1 MAAPW
6 TSAWTMATRRVDSV
20 TIIVLLLMPLQVLLL
35 SGGRGDPRCIR
46 GIRQLDGQGGEIYFF
61 LFRKYSIQER
71 ITWGTSVSLIAR
83 SNFRDPLYYIGKI
96 LVGY

>member
-35 SGGRGDPRCIR
+35 SGGGEILVVR
-46 GIRQLDGQGGEIYFF
+46 GICQLVGRGGEIYFF
-61 LFRKYSIQER
+61 LFRKYSIQDELL
-71 ITWGTSVSLIAR
+71 GAR
-83 SNFRDPLYYIGKI
+83 AFL
-96 LVGY
+96 

>member
-35 SGGRGDPRCIR
+35 SGGGEILVVR
-46 GIRQLDGQGGEIYFF
+46 GIRQLVGRGGEIYFF
-61 LFRKYSIQER
+61 LFRKYSIQDELL
-71 ITWGTSVSLIAR
+71 GAQAFL
-83 SNFRDPLYYIGKI
+83 
-96 LVGY
+96 

>member
-35 SGGRGDPRCIR
+35 SGGGEILVVR
-46 GIRQLDGQGGEIYFF
+46 GICQLVGRGGEIYFF
-61 LFRKYSIQER
+61 LFRKLIPYKTNYLGHER
-71 ITWGTSVSLIAR
+71 FFNCS
-83 SNFRDPLYYIGKI
+83 K
-96 LVGY
+96 

>member
-35 SGGRGDPRCIR
+35 SGGGEILVVR
-46 GIRQLDGQGGEIYFF
+46 GIRQLAGRGGEIYFF
-61 LFRKYSIQER
+61 LFRKYSIQDELL
-71 ITWGTSVSLIAR
+71 GTRAFL
-83 SNFRDPLYYIGKI
+83 
-96 LVGY
+96 